1 MFISEGVLVF
11 FENNLFLVFEEISN
25 PLDIHGFRN
34 ELKVFGFTSI
44 SGKATSPA
52 SLSIWKKQSK
62 EDLGSSFITLPQGA
76 VLRIFSYPG
85 MVFSFIILVLNGFQ
99 RIGP

>member
-25 PLDIHGFRN
+25 PLDIHGLWN

-44 SGKATSPA
+44 SGKATLPA
-52 SLSIWKKQSK
+52 SFSIWKNS
-62 EDLGSSFITLPQGA
+62 
-76 VLRIFSYPG
+76 
-85 MVFSFIILVLNGFQ
+85 Q
-99 RIGP
+99 RKI